1 MIRSLRR
8 RHRVMTTAIAI
19 ILPLLFM
26 AGIAARKAIPRMEIP
41 PALAP
46 AEEKFSEL
54 IFRKSNFW
62 PELDIAARVF
72 ADSIPPSRLAV
83 ELHPQRYLK
92 IPDILVYWSE
102 TPASAGDKM
111 PESAYL
117 IGTLAGTEQRR
128 FPLPPAALDS
138 DGTLI
143 LYSLAQQKVIGIA
156 ALPTHSQLSGG
167 GSR

>member
-8 RHRVMTTAIAI
+8 RHRAMTTAIAI
-19 ILPLLFM
+19 VLPLLFL

-41 PALAP
+41 PALTP
-46 AEEKFSEL
+46 VEETFSEL
-54 IFRKSNFW
+54 IFQKNYFR

-72 ADSIPPSRLAV
+72 ADSLPPSRLAV

-102 TPASAGDKM
+102 TPPNAGDKM
-111 PESAYL
+111 PESSYL
-117 IGTLAGTEQRR
+117 IGTLAGTERRR
-128 FPLPPAALDS
+128 FPLPSAALDS
-138 DGTLI
+138 DGSLI
-143 LYSLAQQKVIGIA
+143 LYSLAQQRVIGMA

-167 GSR
+167 DSQ